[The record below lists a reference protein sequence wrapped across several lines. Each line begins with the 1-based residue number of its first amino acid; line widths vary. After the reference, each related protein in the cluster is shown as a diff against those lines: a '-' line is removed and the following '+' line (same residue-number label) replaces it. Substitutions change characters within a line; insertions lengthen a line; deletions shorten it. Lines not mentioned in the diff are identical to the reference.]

1 MVFGKLIYAVPYSP
15 KSLMIELHK
24 NLIIIILFKLVKCEM
39 DRFIHP
45 RSVRVARMD
54 GKPLDAGIVR
64 SVSIFLITYVI
75 IYAVSMFILAF
86 DNLDLVTNF
95 TAIAATFNNIGPG
108 LAKVGPTSN
117 FGVFSP
123 LAKYVLMFDM
133 LAGRLELY
141 PMLLIFVPSVWKR
154 R

>member
-1 MVFGKLIYAVPYSP
+1 
-15 KSLMIELHK
+15 
-24 NLIIIILFKLVKCEM
+24 
-39 DRFIHP
+39 
-45 RSVRVARMD
+45 
-54 GKPLDAGIVR
+54 
-64 SVSIFLITYVI
+64 
-75 IYAVSMFILAF
+75 MFILAF